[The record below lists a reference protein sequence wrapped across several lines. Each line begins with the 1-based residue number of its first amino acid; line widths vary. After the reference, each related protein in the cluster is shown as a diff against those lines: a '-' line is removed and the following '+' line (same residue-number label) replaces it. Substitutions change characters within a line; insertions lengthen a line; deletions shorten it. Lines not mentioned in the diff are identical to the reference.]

1 MDENMDINNQLDE
14 NIDRLEKEI
23 LKRRDEIR
31 DLVKKRESARNHTL
45 NQVVEKIVGKIVK
58 DKLYQDENLKNK
70 YIYTTVDPKAVTEGV
85 VLSNCDIDEGYLDET
100 MIGDSESDVLSITFN
115 IRYDGELREIMKQNW
130 SSLGN

>member
-1 MDENMDINNQLDE
+1 MDENMDINQLDE

-23 LKRRDEIR
+23 LK
-31 DLVKKRESARNHTL
+31 KREEILDLGRKRTVARNHTL
-45 NQVVEKIVGKIVK
+45 NQVVEKIVEKIVK

-100 MIGDSESDVLSITFN
+100 MIGDNESEVLSITFN
-115 IRYDGELREIMKQNW
+115 IRYDHKLREIMNQNW
-130 SSLGN
+130 GSLGN